1 MKLFMSNLKEMSVYC
16 IKARLKYIGKDKYYD
31 IPYTILAKDLYSA
44 HSKLE
49 EWLSNPS
56 QTGWKYEECVGI
68 IYEPSSSVLVDMDY
82 IFESVECPSC
92 KALKAENSKLAK
104 SNRN

>member
-1 MKLFMSNLKEMSVYC
+1 MIEAVSSSEISTC
-16 IKARLKYIGKDKYYD
+16 
-31 IPYTILAKDLYSA
+31 
-44 HSKLE
+44 SKLE
-49 EWLSNPS
+49 EWLSNPN

-104 SNRN
+104 SNRNWRRKVQRIRNNDEVK